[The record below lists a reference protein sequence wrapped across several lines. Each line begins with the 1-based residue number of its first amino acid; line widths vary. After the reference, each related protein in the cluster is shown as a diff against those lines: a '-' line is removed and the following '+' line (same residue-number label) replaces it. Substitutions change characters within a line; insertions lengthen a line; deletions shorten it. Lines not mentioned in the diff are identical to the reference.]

1 MSATRYLM
9 DTHAVIFWRNQVEVS
24 QAFIDFF
31 DEQAQQG
38 NLFVSS
44 IVFWEIG
51 LLAQKG
57 RIAISDV
64 QAWKDE
70 LLNNANIQLIDPTAN
85 EMIASTQLP
94 QHHKDPFD
102 RLLIAQA
109 QQRNMHLVTRDR
121 SIAMYQVM
129 THWIA

>member
-9 DTHAVIFWRNQVEVS
+9 DTHAVIFWRNQTDVS
-24 QAFIDFF
+24 PAFITFF
-31 DEQAQQG
+31 DQQAQQG
-38 NLFVSS
+38 RLFVSS
-44 IVFWEIG
+44 IVFWEIA

-57 RIAISDV
+57 RIAINNV

-70 LLNNANIQLIDPTAN
+70 LLANANIQLINPNAN
-85 EMIASTQLP
+85 EMIASAQLP

-109 QQRNMHLVTRDR
+109 QQRNMTLVTRDR
-121 SIAMYQVM
+121 HITAYQVA
-129 THWIA
+129 THWL